1 MSQSTR
7 ERFALTARP
16 PVRALAIAA
25 VTTLLG
31 AVLMVLAQARDLSMV
46 LLIIGSALL
55 VFGLTLGLLA
65 IMLVARLRSTVV
77 LDGDGATVVR
87 GSRRQSLTWSAIDHV
102 DLDGPRLSM
111 ISKGED
117 GPDLVVI
124 NPRTP
129 ADQTF
134 LALVAAVQK
143 RLDADRGYQTS

>member
-1 MSQSTR
+1 MSQSTG

-31 AVLMVLAQARDLSMV
+31 AVLMVLAQARDLGIV

-77 LDGDGATVVR
+77 LDGDGAP
-87 GSRRQSLTWSAIDHV
+87 WSGA
-102 DLDGPRLSM
+102 
-111 ISKGED
+111 
-117 GPDLVVI
+117 
-124 NPRTP
+124 
-129 ADQTF
+129 
-134 LALVAAVQK
+134 VAA
-143 RLDADRGYQTS
+143 RAWRGQRSTTSTSTGRG

>member
-1 MSQSTR
+1 
-7 ERFALTARP
+7 
-16 PVRALAIAA
+16 
-25 VTTLLG
+25 
-31 AVLMVLAQARDLSMV
+31 MVLAQARDLSTV

-111 ISKGED
+111 ISKGEED